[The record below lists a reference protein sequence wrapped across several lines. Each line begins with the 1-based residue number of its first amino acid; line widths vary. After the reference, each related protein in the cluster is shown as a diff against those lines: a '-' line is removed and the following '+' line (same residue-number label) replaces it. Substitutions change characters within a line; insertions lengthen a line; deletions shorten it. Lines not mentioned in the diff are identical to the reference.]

1 MILNLL
7 ELYHDYLSYFL
18 ESDLI
23 IQVLILTPAFWIEF
37 PLFFFMILSSFY
49 YHFFKTKQEGKIN
62 NFYPPLGIIITA
74 FKESD
79 KEILRNLRTILYQ
92 EYPSLLEIIIV
103 FDTQRE
109 TKYLEKVYL
118 PPKRKLRIITKFNRG
133 GRASSLNLGLKLLSK
148 EIEFVVALDA
158 DTSLDYDALKHLIKP
173 FSDPRVI
180 AVSGNLKVRNYSDS
194 IWTKFQY
201 IEYVISITIARL
213 FLSFLG
219 TTNNISGAYGCF
231 RRSFL
236 EQIYGWD
243 SGTAEDLNLTNRLKL
258 LRSIYREARLKFVPE
273 SVARTSVPSSLSS
286 LLKQRQRWDGDLVWL
301 FFKKYKKFWN
311 PNCLKWQ
318 DFITFLDLNFIL
330 QFLMPV
336 AMLFYLI
343 YLLLKYGS
351 IGFIVINLFILSVYT
366 FWIFLL
372 YVSYLINLSLEKSKD
387 YKFLLYT
394 ILYPLY
400 NWFLRLHA
408 LKAYIDDWLLDLHRY
423 STYVPKWVS
432 RRLPY

>member
-1 MILNLL
+1 MISNLL

-18 ESDLI
+18 KSDLL

-49 YHFFKTKQEGKIN
+49 YRFFKTKQEEKIN

-74 FKESD
+74 FKESE

-103 FDTQRE
+103 FDTQRN
-109 TKYLEKVYL
+109 TKYLEKAYL
-118 PPKRKLRIITKFNRG
+118 PQKRKLRIVTKFNRG

-148 EIEFVVALDA
+148 EIDLVVALDA

-180 AVSGNLKVRNYSDS
+180 AVSGNLKVRNYNDS

-201 IEYVISITIARL
+201 IEYVVSITMARL

-258 LRSIYREARLKFVPE
+258 LRSLYKEARLKFVPE
-273 SVARTSVPSSLSS
+273 SIARTSVPSSLSS

-311 PNCLKWQ
+311 PNYLKWQ

-336 AMLFYLI
+336 AMLFYLCF
-343 YLLLKYGS
+343 LLIKYGLT
-351 IGFIVINLFILSVYT
+351 GFIVINLFILSVYT
-366 FWIFLL
+366 FWTFLL
-372 YVSYLINLSLEKSKD
+372 YVSYLINLSLEKRKD
-387 YKFLLYT
+387 YKFLPY
-394 ILYPLY
+394 IIIYPLY

-432 RRLPY
+432 KRLPY